1 MIVYIETTF
10 ARFLSCKTK
19 TKTKSV
25 AVSGVRV
32 KVGVLFSELL
42 LLQSEP
48 ENIITIFAVSSQS
61 QSFGKL
67 REKKFN
73 KNERTS
79 NGKTSIKEGV
89 GKKLHNIGREEKSS
103 QEKNRDSGWVHLVK
117 ILSFDC

>member
-1 MIVYIETTF
+1 MKTF

-19 TKTKSV
+19 SV
-25 AVSGVRV
+25 TVSGVRV

-48 ENIITIFAVSSQS
+48 ENIITNFDITTQS

-79 NGKTSIKEGV
+79 NGKTSIKGV
-89 GKKLHNIGREEKSS
+89 EK
-103 QEKNRDSGWVHLVK
+103 ENFT
-117 ILSFDC
+117 I

>member
-19 TKTKSV
+19 SV
-25 AVSGVRV
+25 TVSGVRV

-42 LLQSEP
+42 LQSEP
-48 ENIITIFAVSSQS
+48 ENIITIFAVTSQS

-79 NGKTSIKEGV
+79 NGKTSIKGVV
-89 GKKLHNIGREEKSS
+89 GKKLHIIAGREEKSS

-117 ILSFDC
+117 IVSFDC

>member
-10 ARFLSCKTK
+10 ARILSCKTK
-19 TKTKSV
+19 SV
-25 AVSGVRV
+25 TVSGVRV

-42 LLQSEP
+42 LQSEP
-48 ENIITIFAVSSQS
+48 ENIITIFAVTSQS

-79 NGKTSIKEGV
+79 NGKTSIKGVV

-117 ILSFDC
+117 IVSFDC

>member
-1 MIVYIETTF
+1 M
-10 ARFLSCKTK
+10 
-19 TKTKSV
+19 
-25 AVSGVRV
+25 SGVRV

-42 LLQSEP
+42 LQSEP
-48 ENIITIFAVSSQS
+48 ENIIAVTSQS

-79 NGKTSIKEGV
+79 NGKTSIKGVV

-117 ILSFDC
+117 IVSFDC

>member
-1 MIVYIETTF
+1 MTTF

-19 TKTKSV
+19 SV
-25 AVSGVRV
+25 TVSGVRV

-48 ENIITIFAVSSQS
+48 ENIITIFAITTQS

-79 NGKTSIKEGV
+79 NGKTSIKGV
-89 GKKLHNIGREEKSS
+89 GTSQYRPRGEIFPGEE
-103 QEKNRDSGWVHLVK
+103 SG
-117 ILSFDC
+117 